1 MLSIKEY
8 LHNIRPYLGDMLN
21 DHKTQDEWEIQL
33 TIAISF
39 FSFID
44 SKETRIMHSESENIE
59 ILIDNET
66 DEIIEELFDSL
77 SQKFQKGLE
86 ESMEVSEFVFDSVD
100 YCVTNFIK

>member
-33 TIAISF
+33 TTAISF

-44 SKETRIMHSESENIE
+44 SKETRIMHSESEN
-59 ILIDNET
+59 IDNET

>member
-21 DHKTQDEWEIQL
+21 DHKTQDQWEIQL

-44 SKETRIMHSESENIE
+44 SKETRIMHSES
-59 ILIDNET
+59 
-66 DEIIEELFDSL
+66 
-77 SQKFQKGLE
+77 
-86 ESMEVSEFVFDSVD
+86 
-100 YCVTNFIK
+100 